1 MRASNVYEWSVG
13 HDYYEVAQFSPIHYN
28 WCMYSD
34 EGEGFEVGGEIEL
47 GYDKDGT
54 GYVNDFDG
62 AFDLPKEIK
71 IWLRAKNIN
80 VDF

>member
-1 MRASNVYEWSVG
+1 MRAKNRYEWSVG
-13 HDYYEVAQFSPIHYN
+13 HCTYEMYQYSPIHYN
-28 WCMYSD
+28 WCMYSE
-34 EGEGFEVGGEIEL
+34 EGEGFEVGGELEL
-47 GYDKDGT
+47 GYNKDGT

-71 IWLRAKNIN
+71 TWLRLKNVK

>member
-1 MRASNVYEWSVG
+1 MKQQWTWEARGVEYEMT
-13 HDYYEVAQFSPIHYN
+13 QFSPIHYN

-34 EGEGFEVGGEIEL
+34 EGEGFEVGGELEL
-47 GYDKDGT
+47 GYEKDGT

-62 AFDLPKEIK
+62 SFDLPAEIK
-71 IWLRAKNIN
+71 TWLRLKNVN

>member
-1 MRASNVYEWSVG
+1 MKAKQTYTWEANGYTFEMYE
-13 HDYYEVAQFSPIHYN
+13 FSPIHYN
-28 WCMYSD
+28 WCMWTD
-34 EGEGFEVGGEIEL
+34 NGEGYEVGGEIEL
-47 GYDKDGT
+47 GYEKDGT

-71 IWLRAKNIN
+71 TWLRLKNII